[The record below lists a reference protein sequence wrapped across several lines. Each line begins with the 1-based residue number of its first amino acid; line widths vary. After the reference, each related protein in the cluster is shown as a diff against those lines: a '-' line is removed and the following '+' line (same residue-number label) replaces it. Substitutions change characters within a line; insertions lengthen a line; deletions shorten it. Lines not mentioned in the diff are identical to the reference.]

1 MAPARRHVLEGV
13 LTADEC
19 QELVAL
25 QRAGGAV
32 GPRPAHSAATMFEL
46 GATHPAWL
54 LPLVSAMHMP
64 VALHPACLSSRRCAA
79 AATDDPPAAEPPAN
93 RPPQAAARE
102 RVRAAA
108 EAALG
113 APLLV
118 EFTGLSAWRPGSG
131 MRLHSDA
138 GREYLRQREFAAVLY
153 LNDHPAA
160 LFFADG
166 ARVEPRAGRLA
177 LYAATDEH
185 GVEDVVG
192 GERTTLT
199 LWFTNSP
206 AHDEDAALLR
216 LLAAE
221 PPPPPPPPPSMF
233 AVGAGASCVDLRLCR
248 LACVGLALCVRAG
261 AGALRTLRGL
271 EGAAAEELGLA
282 VCWPAW
288 RAFAGGAA
296 ACGAE
301 LREPVRELAAP
312 GTLAGALGGRGV
324 PAVLCNLHRWL
335 LDRRKGDGEVCCP
348 QHLTSGLEPAP
359 GCGWLG
365 ESVLPVRAA
374 GPEAALWRNLCGAF
388 AAGAARA
395 EREERRWAA
404 ARAEWLR
411 VGAVVAEPDAS

>member
-1 MAPARRHVLEGV
+1 MAPARRHFLEGV
-13 LTADEC
+13 LTAEEC

-54 LPLVSAMHMP
+54 LPLVSAVRTPAPQHP
-64 VALHPACLSSRRCAA
+64 VGEASPTSA
-79 AATDDPPAAEPPAN
+79 PPPPTPPPLN
-93 RPPQAAARE
+93 RPPTAPQAAARE
-102 RVRAAA
+102 RVRVAV
-108 EAALG
+108 EAALD

-118 EFTGLSAWRPGSG
+118 ELTGLSAWRAGSG

-153 LNDHPAA
+153 LDDHPAA

-185 GVEDVVG
+185 GVEDVLG
-192 GERTTLT
+192 GERPTLT
-199 LWFTNSP
+199 LWFTSSP

-221 PPPPPPPPPSMF
+221 PPPPPPPPSMF
-233 AVGAGASCVDLRLCR
+233 AVGAGERGVDLRLCR
-248 LACVGLALCVRAG
+248 LACAGLALCVRAG
-261 AGALRTLRGL
+261 AGAAPQALRGL
-271 EGAAAEELGLA
+271 EGVAPEELGLA

-296 ACGAE
+296 ASGEE
-301 LREPVRELAAP
+301 LLEPVREVAAP
-312 GTLAGALGGRGV
+312 GEVDAALGGHCV
-324 PAVLCNLHRWL
+324 PAVLYNLNRWL

-365 ESVLPVRAA
+365 TGVLPARAA
-374 GPEAALWRNLCGAF
+374 GPEAALWRDLRGAL

-395 EREERRWAA
+395 AREERRWAA

-411 VGAVVAEPDAS
+411 VGAVVAVAEAS